1 MDSESSSAVSPEVS
15 DATISS
21 NTNSPTNEPTPQ
33 QNENEP
39 TPQKVAPRSNQNN
52 EYIIRYDINDISYS
66 RYVFLVDNHLY

>member
-33 QNENEP
+33 
-39 TPQKVAPRSNQNN
+39 KVAPRSNQNN
-52 EYIIRYDINDISYS
+52 EYIIRYDINDITYS